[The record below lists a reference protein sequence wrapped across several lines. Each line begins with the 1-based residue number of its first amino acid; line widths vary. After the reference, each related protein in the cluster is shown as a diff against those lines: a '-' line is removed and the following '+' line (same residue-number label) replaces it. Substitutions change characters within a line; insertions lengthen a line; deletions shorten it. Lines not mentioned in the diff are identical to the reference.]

1 MSMDNA
7 ASRMIAAMRQTSE
20 SGKDPPQLF
29 IGTVLDGD
37 EETLKIQC
45 NGQELEREDL
55 WIPPRLLKGYSPK
68 LAGTVQGTCSSH
80 GGAVTSPVGA
90 DVLARSVFGLQAG
103 DTVLLFSPD
112 QQEYF
117 IIDKVV
123 SLA

>member
-55 WIPPRLLKGYSPK
+55 WIPPRLLKGYRPK
-68 LAGTVQGTCSSH
+68 LAGTVQG
-80 GGAVTSPVGA
+80 
-90 DVLARSVFGLQAG
+90 DRKSV
-103 DTVLLFSPD
+103 V
-112 QQEYF
+112 
-117 IIDKVV
+117 
-123 SLA
+123 

>member
-55 WIPPRLLKGYSPK
+55 WLPPRMRKAYSPK
-68 LAGTVQGTCSSH
+68 LTGTLSGTCSSH
-80 GGAVTSPVGA
+80 GGGVTVPVGE
-90 DVLARSVFGLQAG
+90 DQLRRGVFELETG
-103 DTVLLFSPD
+103 DTVLLFTPD

-123 SLA
+123 PLA